1 MQSII
6 VGVDGGDPSKL
17 AAREAVA
24 LAESTGAA
32 LHFVTAVRHG
42 DVETVESGG
51 DSWIVSD
58 VDIAEQRVR
67 DFAAS
72 LGSSVRISVSALSGP
87 PAKAILTE
95 ASRIGADLIV
105 VGNRRMQG
113 AGRVLGSVGT
123 DILKQAPCNVLVAKT
138 T

>member
-24 LAESTGAA
+24 LAERTGAA
-32 LHFVTAVRHG
+32 LHFVTAVRHS
-42 DVETVESGG
+42 DVETIEAGG
-51 DSWIVSD
+51 DHWIVSD
-58 VDIAEQRVR
+58 VDIAEQHVR

-72 LGSSVRISVSALSGP
+72 LGSSAPITVSALSGP
-87 PAKAILTE
+87 PAKVILTE
-95 ASRIGADLIV
+95 AERLGVDLIV

-123 DILKQAPCNVLVAKT
+123 DVIKHAPCNVLVAKT